1 MSKDE
6 KKETTATDAKTIP
19 EGENTNSKSIEIN
32 TEEEAIFSKNHD
44 ELLNDLCMD
53 LRVEIGRAN
62 IRISELLNLSKGT
75 IIYLDQHADE
85 PLNIYANNKCIAKGH
100 IISTNGKYCIRVI

>member
-1 MSKDE
+1 MSKDD
-6 KKETTATDAKTIP
+6 KKETTETNGKTIP
-19 EGENTNSKSIEIN
+19 EGENENPSSIEIN
-32 TEEEAIFSKNHD
+32 TEEEGIFSKNHD

-53 LRVEIGRAN
+53 LRVEIGRAQ
-62 IRISELLNLSKGT
+62 IKISELLNLSKGT

-100 IISTNGKYCIRVI
+100 IMSTNGKYCIRVI